1 MKIAPIADIKAHFS
15 TYVRES
21 VKGPV
26 VITRNGRPVG
36 VLLGITDE
44 DEIERL
50 VLAYSP
56 RFREIL
62 TKGRREIRENMGLS
76 HEEFWRDVESEGGND
91 H

>member
-21 VKGPV
+21 EKGPV

-56 RFREIL
+56 TFREIL
-62 TKGRREIRENMGLS
+62 AKGRREIRENTGLS
-76 HEEFWRDVESEGGND
+76 HDEFWHDVESEGQ
-91 H
+91 